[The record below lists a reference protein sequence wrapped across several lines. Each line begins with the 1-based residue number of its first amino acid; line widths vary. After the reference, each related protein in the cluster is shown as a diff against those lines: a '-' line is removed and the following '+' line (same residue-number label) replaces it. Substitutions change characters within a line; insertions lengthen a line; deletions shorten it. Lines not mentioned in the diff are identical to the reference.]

1 MQVKLINIIKSS
13 IDLKTQIKHT
23 PKRQIMERTVPTR
36 ASDEIDLYIRT
47 IYSLLR
53 SSTRVRIR
61 TLEEVH
67 AGMNSSL
74 HPLARQDAPDIS
86 SFIYANLRLPDCMPD
101 VQAVLLGQS
110 ATVFEQSGLHQ
121 IENWTEVTARAR
133 RRRCFFDNESLLA
146 CYIASRSDIDDVVPM
161 LTAYQIEWNK
171 LHYKLMEL
179 PLAEFSS
186 VAPDSQA
193 GLQTLATILRISIED
208 LKRLETIWGDQFFQ
222 MLVRIREKKMDLE
235 VQLFSG
241 SLNEYRRATR
251 FWWENIENNYPEI
264 AQRPVYFISSNT
276 HSIPNLL
283 TGFALRQKDR
293 LTGFLQ
299 TEGDQPLRSEWQDIS
314 HEEVPSR
321 PENFLY
327 YILKKYQSTAQGQD
341 LLKAQADYEAKYG
354 IYRFPSEHA
363 FDVEAQIIN
372 LSALNPD
379 TIDPRLTPETIAGQ
393 HTDWSFLKESNAL
406 ILNIDYPLGLA
417 AYNLLVKIAEHTCPM
432 LGVYI
437 MGKAAT
443 LNGRRGDV
451 MIPNVTYDEHSRN
464 TFLYNNCFTAGDV
477 SPYLVYGTVL
487 DNQKSV
493 SVLGTYLQNA
503 QIMKVIY
510 REGYTD
516 IEMEAGPYL
525 SGVSELFRPT
535 RHPVDEIVNL
545 YGLPFDLGILHYAS
559 DTPLTKGENLGAG
572 TLSYFGVDS
581 TYAASLVI
589 LRRIM
594 QLEHDR
600 IQKS

>member
-1 MQVKLINIIKSS
+1 MAYKES
-13 IDLKTQIKHT
+13 
-23 PKRQIMERTVPTR
+23 MERTVPTR
-36 ASDEIDLYIRT
+36 ASEEIDLYLRT

-53 SSTRVRIR
+53 STTRVRIR

-74 HPLARQDAPDIS
+74 HLLAREEAPDVS
-86 SFIYANLRLPDCMPD
+86 ALIYAVLRLPACITD
-101 VQAVLLGQS
+101 VKAVLLGQS
-110 ATVFEQSGLHQ
+110 ATVFRQSGVGNVEQ
-121 IENWTEVTARAR
+121 WTEVSARAR
-133 RRRCFFDNESLLA
+133 RRRCYYNGEDLLA

-161 LTAYQIEWNK
+161 LTAFQIEWNK
-171 LHYKLMEL
+171 LHTLLQEL
-179 PLAEFSS
+179 S
-186 VAPDSQA
+186 VAEIEAISIESLAQMEGLA
-193 GLQTLATILRISIED
+193 GVLRISTES
-208 LKRLETIWGDQFFQ
+208 LFRLVTIWGGDFIS
-222 MLVRIREKKMDLE
+222 MLLRIREKHLDLE

-251 FWWENIENNYPEI
+251 FWWDNLKDRFEEI
-264 AQRPVYFISSNT
+264 DDRPVYFISSNT

-283 TGFALRQKDR
+283 TGFALMQEKR
-293 LTGFLQ
+293 LTAFLNS
-299 TEGDQPLRSEWQDIS
+299 EGDTDLLAEWRDIN

-327 YILKKYQSTAQGQD
+327 YILKKYQATEEGHD
-341 LLKAQADYEAKYG
+341 LLAAQAAFEEQYG
-354 IYRFPSEHA
+354 IHRFPSEHA
-363 FDVEAQIIN
+363 FDVEAQIID
-372 LSALNPD
+372 LAALNPE
-379 TIDPRLTPETIAGQ
+379 TIDPRLTPETFAGQ
-393 HTDWSFLKESNAL
+393 HADWSFLEKSNAL

-417 AYNLLVKIAEHTCPM
+417 AYNLLVKIAEHISPL
-432 LGVYI
+432 LGIYV

-451 MIPNVTYDEHSRN
+451 MIPNVTYDEHSEN
-464 TFLYNNCFTAGDV
+464 TYIYNNCFAASDV
-477 SPYLVYGTVL
+477 SPYLVYGNVL

-503 QIMKVIY
+503 GIMEVIY

-525 SGVSELFRPT
+525 SAVYELFRPK
-535 RHPVDEIVNL
+535 RHPVDEIVNVNN
-545 YGLPFDLGILHYAS
+545 LPFDLGILHYAS

-581 TYAASLVI
+581 TYATSLAI
-589 LRRIM
+589 LRRIL

-600 IQKS
+600 VVNHHKS